1 MSSESAIDVKPE
13 TAAPAVDVPMTDGKD
28 AETPAGDE
36 PPKKLSKKALK
47 KLAKNKV
54 RCKVS

>member
-1 MSSESAIDVKPE
+1 MSSESAIEVKPE
-13 TAAPAVDVPMTDGKD
+13 TTAPAVDGKD

-54 RCKVS
+54 RCEMP